1 MSPSSWGGWVEI
13 LSTSIQCSVQSL
25 WKHVLWIVT
34 ALGTSCWPLPLSP
47 FLFGV
52 VCTAE
57 ARWSQFVLCYYGVF
71 SLTSPSPS
79 ASPFF
84 SLSQVM
90 FQVGWQST
98 ARSHR
103 QSRKFVSSV
112 QKHVLTV
119 CATSGGLFTLKA
131 ILFCGHMTQCSW
143 RALFWHPE
151 IAKQFKQM
159 KEKKREKKKRST
171 SAIVSRMLLREVLAP
186 AKEQSGA
193 IFSYPGQKQK
203 VTLWQL

>member
-1 MSPSSWGGWVEI
+1 MSPSSRGGGLET

-34 ALGTSCWPLPLSP
+34 ALGTSCWPFPLIP

-57 ARWSQFVLCYYGVF
+57 VRWSQFVLCYYRMF
-71 SLTSPSPS
+71 FLTSPSP
-79 ASPFF
+79 SPFF

-90 FQVGWQST
+90 FLVGWQST
-98 ARSHR
+98 ARSHW

-119 CATSGGLFTLKA
+119 CATSGGLFTTKA

-159 KEKKREKKKRST
+159 KEKREKKKVNFSDCELNALER
-171 SAIVSRMLLREVLAP
+171 
-186 AKEQSGA
+186 GA
-193 IFSYPGQKQK
+193 GTGKRAEWSY
-203 VTLWQL
+203 L